1 MSLIVYGAALS
12 PFVRKVR
19 LLLAEKGLD
28 YDLEMVLP
36 FGKQPDWYKELNPLG
51 RIPAFK
57 DGDLSLADSSVICQY
72 IEEQYPALTP
82 LLGNTPEQRARV
94 RWLEKYADYEIAPLS
109 TFCVFRNRVLKT
121 SMGKAC
127 DEVEVAATMNEKLP
141 PHFDYLES
149 QLADKPFFVGD
160 SLTLADLAIA
170 SQWVNMQ
177 HGDEN
182 IDPSRWPKLAD
193 HCKRINARSSLQAIL
208 AGEQAILA
216 KMASKA
222 AQLG

>member
-1 MSLIVYGAALS
+1 MSMIVYGAPLS
-12 PFVRKVR
+12 PYVRKVR
-19 LLLAEKGLD
+19 VLLAEKGLD
-28 YDLEMVLP
+28 YDLEMILP

-57 DGDLSLADSSVICQY
+57 DGDLNLADSSVICQY
-72 IEEQYPALTP
+72 IEEQYPDLTP

-109 TFCVFRNRVLKT
+109 TFCIFRNRVLKT
-121 SMGKAC
+121 SMGKAS
-127 DEVEVAATMNEKLP
+127 DEVEVAATLNEKLP

-149 QLADKPFFVGD
+149 QLADNDYFVGD

-177 HGDEN
+177 HGDEC
-182 IDPSRWPKLAD
+182 IDAGRWPKLAA
-193 HCKRINARSSLQAIL
+193 HCKRIHSRDSLQAVL
-208 AGEQAILA
+208 VGEHAMLS

-222 AQLG
+222 AQQ

>member
-1 MSLIVYGAALS
+1 MSMIVYGAPLS

-19 LLLAEKGLD
+19 VFLAEKGLD
-28 YDLEMVLP
+28 YDLEMILP
-36 FGKQPDWYKELNPLG
+36 FGKQPDWYKDLNPLG

-72 IEEQYPALTP
+72 LEDQYPELPP
-82 LLGNTPEQRARV
+82 LLGNDPEQRAQV

-121 SMGKAC
+121 SMGKAS
-127 DEVEVAATMNEKLP
+127 DELAVATTMNEKLP

-149 QLADKPFFVGD
+149 QLGNKQFFVGE

-177 HGDEN
+177 HGDEC
-182 IDPSRWPKLAD
+182 IDASRWPKLAQ
-193 HCKRINARSSLQAIL
+193 HCERLRSRSSMQTVLT
-208 AGEQAILA
+208 GEHAMLA

-222 AQLG
+222 AQA

>member
-28 YDLEMVLP
+28 YDLEMILP

-72 IEEQYPALTP
+72 IEEQYPELTP

-121 SMGKAC
+121 SMGKAS
-127 DEVEVAATMNEKLP
+127 DELAVTQAMDEKLP

-149 QLADKPFFVGD
+149 QLGNKQFFVGD

-170 SQWVNMQ
+170 SQWMNMQ
-177 HGDEN
+177 HGAEY
-182 IDPSRWPKLAD
+182 IDANRWPKLAD
-193 HCKRINARSSLQAIL
+193 HCKRISARSSVQAIL
-208 AGEQAILA
+208 VGEQAMLA
-216 KMASKA
+216 KMASKV
-222 AQLG
+222 AQPS